1 MAIATYSELRSAV
14 ADWLNRSDL
23 AAVIPSFIAL
33 AEAGFNKEERL
44 RLKPSIVRADATFD
58 SNYEALPS
66 DYLEMLNLSIIASN
80 PNNKKMQFLTLN
92 QMDEYERSF
101 TNNGLPLYYSIV
113 GNQLK
118 LLPYPDSSYTA
129 EMVYYAK
136 IPALSDTNTT
146 NWLLTNHPD
155 VYLYGTLIQSA
166 PYLKDDART
175 ATWAQL
181 YEQAV
186 DNAHQADDRALFAG
200 AVLKARARSF

>member
-1 MAIATYSELRSAV
+1 MSITNYSQLKSAV

-23 AAVIPSFIAL
+23 TAVIPSFIAL
-33 AEAGFNKEERL
+33 AESGFNKEERL
-44 RLKPSIVRADATFD
+44 RLKQSIVRADATFD

-80 PNNKKMQFLTLN
+80 PNHKKMGFLTLN
-92 QMDEYERSF
+92 QMDEFERAF
-101 TNNGLPLYYSIV
+101 TNNGLPLYYTIV

-118 LLPYPDSSYTA
+118 ILPFPDAEYTA

-136 IPALSDTNTT
+136 IPALSDSNPT

-175 ATWAQL
+175 ATWVQL

-186 DNAHQADDRALFAG
+186 ENAHQADDRALFAG